1 MYSSSPCLCDEK
13 QDLLDELS
21 LLRDVFIAN
30 GYPERLVKETLEKSW
45 EVETLKAV
53 LVGIEQEVKPVQQK
67 DYFDV
72 LHAPYVKGFS
82 ELANEIKEFPD
93 WVCTKERRNSLH
105 KAMQAKAK
113 SGAQELEKCCLC
125 IRM

>member
-1 MYSSSPCLCDEK
+1 M
-13 QDLLDELS
+13 DELS
-21 LLRDVFIAN
+21 LLRDVFIAH

-82 ELANEIKEFPD
+82 E
-93 WVCTKERRNSLH
+93 SLQR
-105 KAMQAKAK
+105 KLKRFRIGYVQAKAK
-113 SGAQELEKCCLC
+113 SGAQELETCCAIECATCGFTMWEKRDSILVTEGNSTKET
-125 IRM
+125 